1 MPFRVGAS
9 ATPPKRVNA
18 MKLLLTVVALLSLMA
33 AGTFAAPDAAP
44 RVAVFAQAGFP
55 RYGTPADLS
64 PKQIA
69 ADLQTA
75 HLPADQLDAKAL
87 ADPARLNAKTYAAV
101 VLPYGNAYPQIA
113 FANLKAFH
121 QAGGCLILSGIPFT
135 HAVARDAAGDWKDL
149 GHDSAPALFGP
160 NGIGVGGFRGGPAGK
175 ALVLRDDPLSLSF
188 IKLDWG
194 YGEDAQALDPA
205 TLPAGVQVLPILT
218 AGGQPTAALLVHKSD
233 AFAGAVDV
241 WTATG
246 FRDESLKAYAAE
258 QLLTRGAVAALA
270 QKGLLPLSRKTTA
283 LAALDNLPHPRIY
296 AGLTLPTP
304 PRPYPTLQP
313 KTPPPAQHLYVAD
326 VRHLTHDE
334 QLLLTSLQG
343 LVNRT
348 QPRIYLIGGDDDPF
362 WLQVLQDQ
370 GQTGKP
376 IPVAD
381 PFSLLKT
388 FAGAYKGAVVPDPNV
403 YVSPCIAVD
412 IAGADD
418 LLIAT
423 PELADRLGLSIK
435 SDLRG
440 RFKGDADALRY
451 ARTTLLP
458 RLNPYLCLCLD
469 PPLLGSQV
477 DDVIAAKGMAFWIT
491 GPKAQ
496 DRPGADEAGERAE
509 IEAAFAQMP
518 LDAVVRGFWW
528 HGDGVG
534 VDETPGVSLG
544 SRFGKITTVSDYVA
558 NYSVLSGVPAPT
570 LKQKVQPAAPKLD
583 PTKVYLALTMS
594 DGDNL
599 CTWRGYFR
607 HYFDDPLH
615 GTFPVGWGMA
625 PSLIDVAPTMAQ
637 WYYDHAAPTDEFL
650 CDVSGVGYMYPP
662 DWATALKDR
671 PAATRSFY
679 GWTQKY
685 MERLGMK
692 TVRLMNVRTE
702 DIAGVGADLPGVA
715 FLMPDYGTQGGDSY
729 SHFTYTLPT
738 GQPVFRAVSFG
749 PGAQKLAGEVRGSV
763 GATRPAFV
771 NAFVWNWGS
780 KLSDLKAMLAALG
793 PEYVAVTP
801 SQLNALY
808 REAHAA
814 KSAQAVP

>member
-1 MPFRVGAS
+1 
-9 ATPPKRVNA
+9 
-18 MKLLLTVVALLSLMA
+18 MKLLLTFIALLSLMTA
-33 AGTFAAPDAAP
+33 SAFAAPP
-44 RVAVFAQAGFP
+44 RVAVFSQPGFP
-55 RYGTPADLS
+55 YYSAPSVLL

-75 HLPADQLDAKAL
+75 GVSASLLDTAAL
-87 ADPARLNAKTYAAV
+87 ADPARLNTRAYAAV
-101 VLPYGNAYPQIA
+101 VLPYGNAYPQAA

-121 QAGGCLILSGIPFT
+121 QAGGCLVLSGIPFT
-135 HAVARDAAGDWKDL
+135 HAVAQQANGDWKDL

-160 NGIGVGGFRGGPAGK
+160 DGIGVGGFRGGPAGVVK
-175 ALVLRDDPLSLSF
+175 IGNRDLLNLSALH
-188 IKLDWG
+188 LDWG

-205 TLPAGVQVLPILT
+205 TIPAGDAIRPILT
-218 AGGQPTAALLVHKSD
+218 AGGQPTTCLIVHKGD

-241 WTATG
+241 WTYTAL
-246 FRDESLKAYAAE
+246 RDDNTLKAYATE
-258 QLLTRGAVAALA
+258 QLLTRGTVAALA
-270 QKGLLPLSRKTTA
+270 QKGLAGPSQVKTA
-283 LAALDNLPHPRIY
+283 FAALDRIPHPYIY
-296 AGLTLPTP
+296 ADVTLPAP

-313 KTPPPAQHLYVAD
+313 KTPPPAAHLYVAD
-326 VRHLTHDE
+326 VRHLSHEE

-343 LVNRT
+343 LVNRK
-348 QPRIYLIGGDDDPF
+348 QPRLYLISGDDDPF
-362 WLQVLQDQ
+362 WLQAMQDQ
-370 GQTGKP
+370 GETGAP

-388 FAGAYKGAVVPDPNV
+388 FASAYKGVVVPDPNV
-403 YVSPCIAVD
+403 YLSPCVAVD
-412 IAGADD
+412 IAGVDD

-423 PELADRLGLSIK
+423 PELASRLNLPIR

-440 RFKGDADALRY
+440 KFKNDADALRY
-451 ARTTLLP
+451 ARTVLLP
-458 RLNPYLCLCLD
+458 RLNPYLSLCLD

-477 DDVIAAKGMAFWIT
+477 DDVIAARGMAFWIT

-496 DRPGADEAGERAE
+496 DRPGADEAAERAE
-509 IEAAFAQMP
+509 IEATFAKLP
-518 LDAVVRGFWW
+518 LNAVVRGFWW

-534 VDETPGVSLG
+534 IDETPGVSLG

-558 NYSVLSGVPAPT
+558 NYSVLSGVPIPA
-570 LKQKVQPAAPKLD
+570 LRQKPQPPAPKLD

-607 HYFDDPLH
+607 HYFTDPLH

-625 PSLIDVAPTMAQ
+625 PSLIDVAPTMAR

-662 DWATALKDR
+662 DWAKALKDR
-671 PAATRSFY
+671 PAATTSFY

-685 MERLGMK
+685 MARMDMK

-715 FLMPDYGTQGGDSY
+715 FLMPDYGTQGGDAY

-749 PGAQKLAGEVRGSV
+749 PGAQKLADQVRSSV
-763 GATRPAFV
+763 GTARPAFV

-780 KLSDLKAMLAALG
+780 KLADLKAMLDVLG
-793 PEYVAVTP
+793 PGYVAVTP
-801 SQLNALY
+801 SQLNTLY
-808 REAHAA
+808 RQSQAA
-814 KSAQAVP
+814 KQARAMP